1 MVIVVVVASACTF
14 VNVNVN
20 DIVIVRCF
28 SVLKAKG
35 LRRLNHFIIDHWSG
49 DGTYDGTNSGLG
61 LALNLSVA
69 WLPVTRFGFRAQ

>member
-28 SVLKAKG
+28 SVSKAKG
-35 LRRLNHFIIDHWSG
+35 LRRLNHFIIDH
-49 DGTYDGTNSGLG
+49 
-61 LALNLSVA
+61 
-69 WLPVTRFGFRAQ
+69 